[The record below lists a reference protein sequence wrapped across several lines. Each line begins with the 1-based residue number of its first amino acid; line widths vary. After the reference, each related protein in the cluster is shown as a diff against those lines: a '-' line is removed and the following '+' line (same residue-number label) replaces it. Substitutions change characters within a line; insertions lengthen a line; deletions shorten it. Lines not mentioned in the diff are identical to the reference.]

1 MDLLQNLYIIG
12 EFSLLHKFVL
22 IVAIVLFFTV
32 VIFWSALVLNCVIGN
47 AIIDGIDRKR
57 DKYEDSIVKA
67 KNINDIPDIPK
78 KDIPIFA
85 GVIIKYK
92 ELIRDNDFVKQV
104 FSKSHVLWYYHR
116 MTKALSWKSRVRAV
130 RVLGEI
136 GYADFFYWIKPLTY
150 DKSVFVRDEAL
161 LALSKLHSHAT
172 AQYLMDYIDSNYEDN
187 IRWIDLILQNLAKRE
202 SLIFV
207 PYLDTKNIHLRH
219 KILDTIRYMH
229 LIEYLPRIMLL
240 SSKKDNDEETDIKCI
255 FILALFPADETK
267 KFLMEKLNLSVSAGP
282 DIRKFIALALYK
294 IELKLNPPSFGGGI
308 TGAEG

>member
-12 EFSLLHKFVL
+12 EFSLLHKVVL
-22 IVAIVLFFTV
+22 TLSVVLFFTV

-47 AIIDGIDRKR
+47 VIIDNIDRKR
-57 DKYEDSIVKA
+57 DKFEDIIVKA
-67 KNINDIPDIPK
+67 KSISDIPHIPQ

-92 ELIRDNDFVKQV
+92 GLVAGNDFVKQV
-104 FSKSHVLWYYHR
+104 FTKTHVLRYYHR
-116 MTKALSWKSRVRAV
+116 MTKALNWKARVRAV

-136 GYADFFYWIKPLTY
+136 GYADFFYWIKPLTR

-161 LALSKLHSHAT
+161 LAISKLQSHAA
-172 AQYLMDYIDSNYEDN
+172 AQYLMDYIESNYDSN
-187 IRWIDLILQNLAKRE
+187 IRWIDLILQNLAKQE

-207 PYLDTKNIHLRH
+207 PYLDTKNIYLKH

-240 SSKKDNDEETDIKCI
+240 FSQKDNDEETDIKCI
-255 FILALFPADETK
+255 FILALFPANETK
-267 KFLMEKLNLSVSAGP
+267 KFLMEKLNLSANAGP

-294 IELKLNPPSFGGGI
+294 IDLKLNPPSFGGAG
-308 TGAEG
+308 G